1 MGGCKKKNKEKTNER
16 NIAVFWV
23 LREVSAQKRMSRQK
37 EKLHLV
43 KKKRKVNRK
52 NEEGKKIAIRVKLD
66 GVRNMYNISSIN
78 SRTK

>member
-1 MGGCKKKNKEKTNER
+1 M
-16 NIAVFWV
+16 
-23 LREVSAQKRMSRQK
+23 SAQKRMSRQK

-43 KKKRKVNRK
+43 EKKKTKSKSK